1 MAVPAHDER
10 DFEFASKFNLPI
22 IKVISSDKNEKCYTG
37 NGKMVN
43 SGEFNGISN
52 HEFKNKVLTLL
63 EKNKSGKK
71 TINYKLRDWIFT
83 RQRYW
88 GEPIPILHSKNGRI
102 GLKEKDLPLT
112 LPNVINYLPTN
123 DGLSPL
129 ARNNK
134 WSNVTIDGIKYKR
147 ESNTMP
153 QWAGSCWYYLRYLDP
168 LNNKEFADKKK
179 IKYWMPVDLYIGGA
193 EHAVLHLLY
202 SRFWHKVLYDLKYVS
217 TKEPFKK
224 LVNQGMILGRSNF
237 IYRIKDSKK
246 YVSHNLKNKYKYTKL
261 HVDVNL
267 VNNDQL
273 NIDKFKKSSSELKN
287 SEFILENNKYICGH
301 ETEKMSKSKSNVVN
315 PDEIISKYGSD
326 TLRMYEMFLGPIEQS
341 KPWNTNGIDGVF
353 KFLNKFW
360 NLFINKNNQLYI
372 SDEEPNKNEYKI
384 LHRAIKKIQD
394 DIERLSL
401 NTCISLLMITV
412 NELGKINCNKIKILK
427 PLLIL
432 ISPFAPHIAEELWNK
447 IGNKKSISYAN
458 YPTFKNKYL
467 IENEYEYPIMING
480 KLRTKISFSLKA
492 SNHEIEKVVI
502 NNKSVQK
509 WIKSSEVKKVIIV
522 TNKIINVVA

>member
-1 MAVPAHDER
+1 
-10 DFEFASKFNLPI
+10 
-22 IKVISSDKNEKCYTG
+22 
-37 NGKMVN
+37 
-43 SGEFNGISN
+43 
-52 HEFKNKVLTLL
+52 
-63 EKNKSGKK
+63 
-71 TINYKLRDWIFT
+71 
-83 RQRYW
+83 
-88 GEPIPILHSKNGRI
+88 
-102 GLKEKDLPLT
+102 
-112 LPNVINYLPTN
+112 
-123 DGLSPL
+123 
-129 ARNNK
+129 
-134 WSNVTIDGIKYKR
+134 
-147 ESNTMP
+147 MP

-202 SRFWHKVLYDLKYVS
+202 SRFWHKVLYDLKYVN

-287 SEFILENNKYICGH
+287 AKFILENNKYICGH
-301 ETEKMSKSKSNVVN
+301 DTEKMSKSKSNVVN
-315 PDEIISKYGSD
+315 PDKIINKYGSD

-360 NLFINKNNQLYI
+360 NLFNNKNNQLHI
-372 SDEEPNKNEYKI
+372 SDKEPNKNEYKI

-412 NELGKINCNKIKILK
+412 NELGKINCNKIKILE

-447 IGNKKSISYAN
+447 IGNEKSISYAN

-467 IENEYEYPIMING
+467 IEDKYEYPIMING
-480 KLRTKISFSLKA
+480 KLRTKINFSLKA

-502 NNKSVQK
+502 NNESVQK